1 MNEGIPS
8 ASDTSDFTHQLAR
21 LRRREEKTWTELVGS
36 LRQVTLP
43 WLRKRIGRLPA
54 YAVVTE
60 QEFAMEIF
68 SESLSRFF
76 TLFEKG
82 RFEHA
87 RELQSLMFKVA
98 NLTLKEGF
106 ARLKK
111 EALIYR
117 PDDPGGFQTAKQEL
131 SDWTNDDDLA
141 RQRAKDIRQKLL
153 ELNEND
159 RDLLCRYYA
168 GEKLADLARELEVSE
183 ENIRKRKQ
191 RAFERLK
198 QLVGMAQLLLIGNLW
213 TAQLSIAIT
222 LLNASFWDN

>member
-1 MNEGIPS
+1 MNEGIQS
-8 ASDTSDFTHQLAR
+8 ASQTSDFSLLIAR
-21 LRRREEKTWTELVGS
+21 LRRRDEKAWTELVGS

-54 YAVVTE
+54 YAVTTE

-68 SESLSRFF
+68 SESLSRFY

-82 RFEHA
+82 RFEQA
-87 RELQSLMFKVA
+87 RELQSLMFKIA
-98 NLTLKEGF
+98 ELTLKEGF

-117 PDDPGGFQTAKQEL
+117 PDDPAGFQTVQQEL
-131 SDWTNDDDLA
+131 SDWTNDDELA
-141 RQRAKDIRQKLL
+141 RQRARDIRQKLL

-159 RDLLCRYYA
+159 RDLLCRFYD
-168 GEKLADLARELEVSE
+168 GEKLADLAREMEVSE

-191 RAFERLK
+191 RAFDRLK
-198 QLVGMAQLLLIGNLW
+198 QLIGMAQLFLIGNLW
-213 TAQLSIAIT
+213 TAQLSTVTI
-222 LLNASFWDN
+222 

>member
-1 MNEGIPS
+1 MSPPHVMNEGNPS
-8 ASDTSDFTHQLAR
+8 ADETAGFPMQLSR
-21 LRRREEKTWTELVGS
+21 LRQREEKAWTELVGS

-54 YAVVTE
+54 YAVTTE
-60 QEFAMEIF
+60 QEFAMEVF

-82 RFEHA
+82 RFEQP

-98 NLTLKEGF
+98 ELTLKEGF

-117 PDDPGGFQTAKQEL
+117 PDDPAGFQTARQEI
-131 SDWTNDDDLA
+131 SEWTNDDELA
-141 RQRAKDIRQKLL
+141 RQRTRDIRQKLL

-168 GEKLADLARELEVSE
+168 GEKLAALAREMEVSE

-198 QLVGMAQLLLIGNLW
+198 HLVGLAQLFLIGYLW
-213 TAQLSIAIT
+213 TALQSTATI
-222 LLNASFWDN
+222 